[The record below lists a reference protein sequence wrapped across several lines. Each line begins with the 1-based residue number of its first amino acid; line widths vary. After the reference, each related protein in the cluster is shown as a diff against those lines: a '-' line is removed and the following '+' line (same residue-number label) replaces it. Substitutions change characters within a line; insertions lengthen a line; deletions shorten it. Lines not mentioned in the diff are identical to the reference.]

1 MLRDDKVSLITDT
14 IVSKILEF
22 TEKIFLQRQMVTN
35 SKCII
40 RPDKKYRR

>member
-1 MLRDDKVSLITDT
+1 MLRDDKVSLMTDA

-22 TEKIFLQRQMVTN
+22 TEEIFLQRQMVTY